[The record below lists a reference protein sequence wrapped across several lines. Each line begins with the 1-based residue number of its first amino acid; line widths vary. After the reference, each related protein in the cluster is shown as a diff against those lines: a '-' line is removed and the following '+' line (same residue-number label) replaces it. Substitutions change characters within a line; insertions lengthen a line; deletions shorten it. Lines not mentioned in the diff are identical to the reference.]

1 MSVRI
6 VTSSSSVCVTGDI
19 SPLDKAMRDAMET
32 YLACYRDAT
41 FVCSVCGDTV
51 YPKISVNEQG
61 IFINSVRSELRG
73 GLSNKP
79 LKKNV
84 CNRCV
89 SASKELTK

>member
-1 MSVRI
+1 MSPFFAGD
-6 VTSSSSVCVTGDI
+6 TSWKDS
-19 SPLDKAMRDAMET
+19 LNAAMET

-41 FVCSVCGDTV
+41 FVCSVCGDTI

-61 IFINSVRSELRG
+61 IFINSVRSELRSG
-73 GLSNKP
+73 IANKP

-89 SASKELTK
+89 FASKELAK